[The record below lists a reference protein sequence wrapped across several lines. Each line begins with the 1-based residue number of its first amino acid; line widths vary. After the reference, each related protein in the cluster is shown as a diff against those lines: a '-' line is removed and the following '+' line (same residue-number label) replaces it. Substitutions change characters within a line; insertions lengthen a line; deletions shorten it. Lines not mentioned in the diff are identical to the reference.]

1 MTILN
6 LAVCI
11 IIVYLGIVAVYQY
24 VRLKSYADQ
33 LKEEKAKC
41 YSVELEKTALLERC
55 SRLDHLDKEYNKLSD
70 HCLQLEKEKILLASS
85 LEQEK
90 RNLTEKMQLLEAAE
104 QKLTDT
110 FKALSSDA
118 LSQNNQ
124 SFIELAKSVFE
135 QFQERSKSD
144 MEAKAKSV
152 NDLVT
157 PIKNALTDVDT
168 KLGELEKSRIGA
180 YEALKQQ
187 VKDLIDTQN
196 SLKVETGNLAAAL
209 KNPAMRG
216 LWGEMQ
222 LKRVVEIS
230 GMTEHCDFDEQV
242 SLVNAEVN
250 IRPDMVI
257 YFPAGKNI
265 VVDAKAPLS
274 AYLEALN
281 TSDENQ
287 KKALLDKHV
296 QQIRKHVSILADKK
310 YWSQFKT
317 SPEFVV
323 MFLPG
328 EVFFSTAA
336 EHDPTLIEFAMQK
349 KVIISTP
356 MSLVALL
363 RTIALGWKNET
374 LTQNAHDIIK
384 MGQELYKRLAD
395 MSLHISNLGK
405 SINSAVTSYN
415 KTIASLETRVFVTA
429 RKFKDLETQDKNI
442 TNMNGIEQVVRQLD
456 IKKD

>member
-1 MTILN
+1 MTILS
-6 LAVCI
+6 LAVCT
-11 IIVYLGIVAVYQY
+11 IIVYLCAVSAYQY
-24 VRLKSYADQ
+24 MKLKSCATE
-33 LKEEKAKC
+33 LSKEKSKC
-41 YSVELEKTALLERC
+41 YSIELEKAALSERCVRFSNLENEHRKLLE
-55 SRLDHLDKEYNKLSD
+55 K
-70 HCLQLEKEKILLASS
+70 CLQLEKEKILLASN

-90 RNLTEKMQLLEAAE
+90 KNLAEKIKLLEE
-104 QKLTDT
+104 VEKKFTDT

-118 LSQNNQ
+118 LSQNNR
-124 SFIELAKSVFE
+124 SFIELAKSEFAR
-135 QFQERSKSD
+135 FQEKAKSD
-144 MEAKAKSV
+144 LDVKTKSV
-152 NDLVT
+152 NDLMM
-157 PIKNALTDVDT
+157 PIKNALTDVDN

-180 YEALKQQ
+180 YESLKQQ

-196 SLKVETGNLAAAL
+196 SLKAETCNLAAAL

-216 LWGEMQ
+216 MWGEMQ

-242 SLVNAEVN
+242 ALVNEETN

-265 VVDAKAPLS
+265 VVDAKTPFS

-287 KKALLDKHV
+287 KKILLDKHV
-296 QQIRKHVSILADKK
+296 QQIRKHVSVLADKK

-336 EHDPTLIEFAMQK
+336 ERDPTLIEFAMQK
-349 KVIISTP
+349 KVIIATP
-356 MSLVALL
+356 MSLIALL
-363 RTIALGWKNET
+363 RTIALGWKNES
-374 LTQNAHDIIK
+374 LTQHAHDVVK

-395 MSLHISNLGK
+395 MSVHILNLGK
-405 SINSAVTSYN
+405 NINSAVTSYN
-415 KTIASLETRVFVTA
+415 KTIASLESRVLVTA
-429 RKFKDLETQDKNI
+429 RRFKDLETQDKNI
-442 TNMNGIEQVVRQLD
+442 ADLNEIEQPVKQLEYRD
-456 IKKD
+456 